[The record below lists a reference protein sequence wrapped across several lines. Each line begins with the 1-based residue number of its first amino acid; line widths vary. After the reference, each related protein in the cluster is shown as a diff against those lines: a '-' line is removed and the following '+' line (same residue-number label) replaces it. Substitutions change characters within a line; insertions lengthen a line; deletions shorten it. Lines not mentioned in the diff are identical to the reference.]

1 MALWR
6 DGHNA
11 KAPQRHSAYLL
22 YKVSLA
28 TERPPLTAPLET
40 AVAKRAP
47 ARPIPEPEM
56 TQLATIGIV
65 RTGIKAVIK
74 EAAAGNFEKKKAKDG
89 SHYFVVRSKNG
100 QQVGKSQM
108 YKSASGV
115 AAGMR
120 AVTNNAVNEITEV
133 EA

>member
-1 MALWR
+1 MAFELYQNKKTKKYYFR
-6 DGHNA
+6 LLA
-11 KAPQRHSAYLL
+11 KNKKTILQSQGYADKRSA
-22 YKVSLA
+22 K
-28 TERPPLTAPLET
+28 
-40 AVAKRAP
+40 
-47 ARPIPEPEM
+47 
-56 TQLATIGIV
+56 
-65 RTGIKAVIK
+65 TGIKAVIK